1 VMPEFKDAEEARLR
15 RKNEELAPYIE
26 AAMARKVRA
35 AEMRDEEIPT
45 FESYGYNIAEVD
57 VAKLPEAQQRRM
69 EQFQKMREV
78 VERYNERDA
87 AAPTH

>member
-1 VMPEFKDAEEARLR
+1 MR

-26 AAMARKVRA
+26 AAMKRKEQA
-35 AEMRDEEIPT
+35 SQMEDEDIPT
-45 FESYGYNIAEVD
+45 FESYGYNVAQVD
-57 VAKLPEAQQRRM
+57 VASLPEAQRRRM

-87 AAPTH
+87 AAAPR